1 MSTELALRGLLF
13 VGELFLA
20 GFLTMALAM
29 EAASISKR
37 ASLRHLVWIT
47 AFGALLLL
55 PALAALVPSQI
66 QLALLP
72 APAPVSAMQVVD
84 VPRVAT
90 APDTAWHFD
99 LTTITYALAAIWILG
114 VALIA
119 LRGLF
124 AAIGLQRLRRN
135 SVPHDASG
143 LTLPDAGRGY
153 EIRVASAPNDCG
165 PVTWG
170 ILRPVVLLPW
180 SSMFWTRERMQAV
193 LLHEVAHISR
203 RDSLTQFLARIACAL
218 YWPNPLVWMGA
229 HAMRGEAEMAA
240 DDAVLVSGI
249 RPSSYAGELLQLA
262 SEFRVRQTALAGVPL
277 FMAQPSAL
285 ETRVASVLAP
295 TSTRSGVTAMD
306 VVKITAVGILALGA
320 LAFARP
326 SLAQDAPAPVT
337 EAQLPDVPPPP
348 PEPAAAPIAPP
359 APSAALAEPATP
371 PVSASPVTPETH
383 VIEVKPGHHREV
395 IVHTDVR
402 DADGHPARHIRVIID
417 GKPYNTEAE
426 IARVQPEI
434 GRAMAE
440 VKANE
445 KTIKIIQEERP
456 KMMAKF
462 DKAMRDARPEIDRAI
477 EEARAELA
485 KAHMDVNIQESVD
498 SALKRVEVR
507 IEAREHGKR
516 SGHEVEIERSEQD
529 EDSDTPGTK

>member
-1 MSTELALRGLLF
+1 MTTEFALRGLLF

-29 EAASISKR
+29 EAASVSKR
-37 ASLRHLVWIT
+37 ASMRHLVWLT

-55 PALAALVPSQI
+55 PVLTALVPSQI

-72 APAPVSAMQVVD
+72 APAPASVSTMQVVD
-84 VPRVAT
+84 VPSVAAVAT
-90 APDTAWHFD
+90 PDTGWHFD
-99 LTTITYALAAIWILG
+99 LATIASALAAVWLLG

-124 AAIGLQRLRRN
+124 AAIGLRRLRRN

-143 LTLPDAGRGY
+143 LALPDAGRGY
-153 EIRVASAPNDCG
+153 EIRVASAPHGCG

-193 LLHEVAHISR
+193 LLHEVAHINR
-203 RDSLTQFLARIACAL
+203 RDSLTQFVSRIACAL
-218 YWPNPLVWMGA
+218 YWPNPLIWMGA

-295 TSTRSGVTAMD
+295 TSTRSGVTSMD
-306 VVKITAVGILALGA
+306 VLKIACISLVATTAV
-320 LAFARP
+320 AFACP
-326 SLAQDAPAPVT
+326 SLAQDAPPAPP
-337 EAQLPDVPPPP
+337 APPAIAALPAPPPP
-348 PEPAAAPIAPP
+348 PADVAPVAPVEAPMPPVDAEAARTIRSRSSASTRAIMCTDRTRLKHGDVQRIVIDTDDASREADEALARIQPEIDRAMEQVRNSQVAIHAARDAQPQID
-359 APSAALAEPATP
+359 AALA
-371 PVSASPVTPETH
+371 
-383 VIEVKPGHHREV
+383 K
-395 IVHTDVR
+395 
-402 DADGHPARHIRVIID
+402 
-417 GKPYNTEAE
+417 
-426 IARVQPEI
+426 
-434 GRAMAE
+434 
-440 VKANE
+440 
-445 KTIKIIQEERP
+445 
-456 KMMAKF
+456 
-462 DKAMRDARPEIDRAI
+462 ARPEIDKAI

-485 KAHMDVNIQESVD
+485 KAHMDVNIQERVD
-498 SALKRVEVR
+498 AALKRVEVR
-507 IEAREHGKR
+507 IEAHEHGKG
-516 SGHEVEIERSEQD
+516 SGREVRIER
-529 EDSDTPGTK
+529 EDDNSDTPDTK